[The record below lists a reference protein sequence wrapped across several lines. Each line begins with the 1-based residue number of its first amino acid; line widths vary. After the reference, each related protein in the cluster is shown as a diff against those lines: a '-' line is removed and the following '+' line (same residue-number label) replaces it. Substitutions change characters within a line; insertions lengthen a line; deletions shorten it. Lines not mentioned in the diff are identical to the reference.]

1 MTKIAINGL
10 GRIGRAVFKQLVE
23 DGAFELVA
31 VNDLASAEELA
42 YLLKHD
48 SVYGR
53 YELDVRAEN
62 GRLVVGDQ
70 SCVALNEKNLAKLP
84 WSGLAVGMTFEV
96 HLPGEDARAL
106 QDDFHTARRQHA
118 GCALTSGDRR
128 RPVR

>member
-48 SVYGR
+48 SV
-53 YELDVRAEN
+53 
-62 GRLVVGDQ
+62 
-70 SCVALNEKNLAKLP
+70 
-84 WSGLAVGMTFEV
+84 
-96 HLPGEDARAL
+96 
-106 QDDFHTARRQHA
+106 
-118 GCALTSGDRR
+118 
-128 RPVR
+128 